1 MARIDRSACIGCGL
15 CQGINSEIFEM
26 DDENLAKVIKNDFT
40 EADLEDLDE
49 AIASCPVGAIEK
61 D

>member
-1 MARIDRSACIGCGL
+1 MARIDRDACIGCGL

-26 DDENLAKVIKNDFT
+26 DEDNLAKLIKNDFT
-40 EADLEDLDE
+40 ETDLEDLDE